1 LQSIVDSYEFMAR
14 VYVAGGWYDA
24 GTIDCTDAT
33 HKGMTIQFGGGP
45 HPQDWYGTLDAVADG
60 RLDPSPSIGRVIGLD
75 EVPEAIDQVRKRPG
89 ATTRRRPPDGIM
101 SVLPGPI
108 RQIGYV
114 VTDLADALASWIELG
129 VGPWLVMRGL
139 PMRALYRGEPCET
152 TLSLALSNSGEL
164 QVELIQQEDDTP
176 SVFTEFLASNGP
188 GYHQLA
194 YWTEDFDATMKA
206 VLDAGWP
213 VVWSGGE
220 GFGVRFAYVEP
231 PNSPAYIS
239 QIVEISELTEAQAA
253 SAKFIRDAA
262 ASWDGS
268 DPIREMGG

>member
-1 LQSIVDSYEFMAR
+1 
-14 VYVAGGWYDA
+14 
-24 GTIDCTDAT
+24 
-33 HKGMTIQFGGGP
+33 
-45 HPQDWYGTLDAVADG
+45 
-60 RLDPSPSIGRVIGLD
+60 
-75 EVPEAIDQVRKRPG
+75 
-89 ATTRRRPPDGIM
+89 M
-101 SVLPGPI
+101 SVLPRPI

-114 VTDLADALASWIELG
+114 VTDLDGAIQSWIELG
-129 VGPWLVMRGL
+129 VGPWFVMRGL

-164 QVELIQQEDDTP
+164 QLELIQQEDDTP
-176 SVFTEFLASNGP
+176 SIFTEFLAVNGP

-194 YWTEDFDATMKA
+194 YWTEDFNATMKA
-206 VLDAGWP
+206 VADAGWP

-239 QIVEISELTEAQAA
+239 QIVEISELTDATLA
-253 SAKFIRDAA
+253 SSAFIREAA

-268 DPIREMGG
+268 DPIRELGG